1 MLKLLTCWTLF
12 VAGVL
17 TALVFLASSRATAGS
32 TIYSWQTED
41 GVYAFTD
48 DAKGVPTRYRA
59 QVQTRSSAA
68 LDDYERFTPQVP
80 SASDRYAEQLAAR
93 LEHLRAVNGEPAA
106 EKPTQSE
113 RREATRTVSLR
124 IGGEDSPSIDIT
136 SGDDENPIVMEEVY
150 TKPFGK
156 IRTRQSVV
164 VRQGDKTLAI
174 VKPRLRETDVAR
186 DILSE
191 EDLER

>member
-1 MLKLLTCWTLF
+1 MLKLLTCWALF

-17 TALVFLASSRATAGS
+17 TALLFLASSRATAGS

-48 DAKGVPTRYRA
+48 DAKSVPTRYRA

-68 LDDYERFTPQVP
+68 LDGYERFTPQVP

-93 LEHLRAVNGEPAA
+93 LEHLRAVNAGPAA
-106 EKPTQSE
+106 EKPAQSE
-113 RREATRTVSLR
+113 RREASRTVSLR

-136 SGDDENPIVMEEVY
+136 SGDDEKPIVMEEVF

-156 IRTRQSVV
+156 VKTRQSVV

-191 EDLER
+191 EELER

>member
-12 VAGVL
+12 VAVVL
-17 TALVFLASSRATAGS
+17 VALVWLAPTRASAGS
-32 TIYSWQTED
+32 KIYSWQTED
-41 GVYAFTD
+41 GVYSFTD
-48 DAKGVPTRYRA
+48 DVKSVPARYRD
-59 QVQTRSSAA
+59 QVQTRGSAA
-68 LDDYERFTPQVP
+68 LADYERFTPQVP

-93 LEHLRAVNGEPAA
+93 LEYLRAFNAEPATEQAA
-106 EKPTQSE
+106 ERE
-113 RREATRTVSLR
+113 RRGASPTISLR
-124 IGGEDSPSIDIT
+124 TGDEDSPNVEIT
-136 SGDDENPIVMEEVY
+136 PSGGEQPIVVETVY

-156 IRTRQSVV
+156 VRTRQSVV

-174 VKPRLRETDVAR
+174 VKPRMRDTNVAT